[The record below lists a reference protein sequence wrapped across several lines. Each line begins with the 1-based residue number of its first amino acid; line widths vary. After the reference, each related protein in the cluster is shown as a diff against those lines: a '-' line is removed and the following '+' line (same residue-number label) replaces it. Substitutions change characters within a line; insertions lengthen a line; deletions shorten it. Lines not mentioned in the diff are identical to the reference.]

1 MLLSLII
8 IPILGIIH
16 LLYKKEKGL
25 TNIQIGLIY
34 TIINLYISL
43 TVWLKY
49 NSTELGYQ
57 QIEMIQVLRN
67 TYEFNLGIDGV
78 SIYFVLLTTITM
90 PLMVMTTSNKS
101 SKTYIIIVLLLESLL
116 ITSFLVLDLILFYI
130 FFESILP
137 PLFILIKLYGSAGR
151 IKASYHLFLYTLAG
165 SLFMLIGFMTIFAIT
180 KTTDY
185 IKLSEISIDYNVQKI
200 VWLLIFISIMVKSPL
215 WPFTLWLKLAH
226 AEAPLGG
233 SVLLAGV
240 ILKLALYAVIRIML
254 KILPEASI
262 YYSPLIYTLCIITI
276 IYVSLS
282 TLRQIDLKV
291 IIALSSIS
299 HLAVT
304 ILGAFSNE
312 LIGISGSII
321 LGLTHGL
328 VSPGLFILL
337 GGALYERYHTRTIM
351 YYQGLTQFMP
361 IFSVMLFVF
370 ILGNMGTPLTGNFI
384 GEFMS
389 LSGSFLKA
397 PIGGAIA
404 SSSIFLSA
412 AFSIYLYNRITGGT
426 KTSYLK
432 TSLDLNRKEV
442 YILLPLIIL
451 TIIIGIYPK
460 FIQENLNYCLS
471 GYIYNIY

>member
-1 MLLSLII
+1 MLISLIS
-8 IPILGIIH
+8 IPLIGVLH
-16 LLYKKEKGL
+16 LLYKKDKGL
-25 TNIQIGLIY
+25 SNLQIGLIY
-34 TIINLYISL
+34 TIINLYVSL
-43 TVWLKY
+43 TVWLKF
-49 NSTELGYQ
+49 NSSEIGYQ
-57 QIEMIQVLRN
+57 QIEMIQVLRY

-78 SIYFVLLTTITM
+78 SIYFVLLTTLTM
-90 PLMVMTTSNKS
+90 PIMVMSTTTKA

-116 ITSFLVLDLILFYI
+116 LTSFLVLDLILFYI

-165 SLFMLIGFMTIFAIT
+165 SLFMLIGFLTIFAIT

-185 IKLSEISIDYNVQKI
+185 VKLSELSIDYNVQKI

-328 VSPGLFILL
+328 VSPALFILL
-337 GGALYERYHTRTIM
+337 GGALYERYHTRTIL
-351 YYQGLTQFMP
+351 YYRGLTQFMP
-361 IFSVMLFVF
+361 VFSLFLF
-370 ILGNMGTPLTGNFI
+370 ICILGNMGTPLTGNFI

-397 PIGGAIA
+397 PLGGAIA

-412 AFSIYLYNRITGGT
+412 AFSIYLYNRITGGV
-426 KTSYLK
+426 KSPYLK

-442 YILLPLIIL
+442 YMLLPLIIL

-471 GYIYNIY
+471 GYLYNIY